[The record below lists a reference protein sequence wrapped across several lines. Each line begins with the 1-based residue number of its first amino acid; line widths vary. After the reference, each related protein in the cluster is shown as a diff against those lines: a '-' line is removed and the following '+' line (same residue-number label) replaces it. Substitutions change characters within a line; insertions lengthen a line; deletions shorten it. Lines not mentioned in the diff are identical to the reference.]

1 MFTILFEIAIFIL
14 ILSFLVIIH
23 ELGHFFAAR
32 WAKIKVDEFGLG
44 YPPRAI
50 SLFTWAGTVFSLNW
64 IPFGGFVRMDG
75 EDGPESD
82 VELEEDA
89 KKSAKSA
96 KKTANVSSK
105 SKSDSEEGPFYT
117 KTAFQRMVVILAGVI
132 VNFAFGIFAFSVV
145 YSIKGI
151 PELID
156 SARISAVMPGSPAE
170 VAGLPTDVEIISI
183 ITSSEEQY
191 TVQSNADVISAV
203 ADQGGNVVTIVTTG
217 TCDDQYGCAESA
229 QMFDVYVRTQDEIPN
244 PENEGA
250 LGIRF
255 QEFVM
260 TKYPW
265 YQMPFR
271 GTVVGI
277 EQTYMLIVVTLS
289 ELQKMFVEVSSGG
302 PLPADIAGP
311 VGIVHQANEYQIFRQ
326 GPLMILNFAGV
337 ISASLAIMNLLPIP
351 ALDGGRAV
359 FIMIEPLVGKKRV
372 RKYEGYANYGG
383 FMFLIFLIVVIT
395 ARDIWR
401 IFS

>member
-1 MFTILFEIAIFIL
+1 MFTIIFEIAIFIL

-32 WAKIKVDEFGLG
+32 WAKIKVEEFGLG
-44 YPPRAI
+44 YPPRAVT
-50 SLFTWAGTVFSLNW
+50 LFTWAGTIFSLNW

-75 EDGPESD
+75 EDGPIND
-82 VELEEDA
+82 AELEQEEKPSSKVN
-89 KKSAKSA
+89 KKSV
-96 KKTANVSSK
+96 KTPTKTQLN
-105 SKSDSEEGPFYT
+105 SEEGPFYT
-117 KTAFQRMVVILAGVI
+117 KSAFKRMVVILAGVI

-156 SARISAVMPGSPAE
+156 SARIATIMPGSPAE
-170 VAGLPTDVEIISI
+170 VAGLPTGVEIISI
-183 ITSSEEQY
+183 ITSSEEQF
-191 TVQSNADVISAV
+191 TIQSNADVISAV

-217 TCDDQYGCAESA
+217 ACSDQYGCQESA

-260 TKYPW
+260 AQYPW

-271 GTVVGI
+271 GTLVGV
-277 EQTYMLIVVTLS
+277 EQTYMLIVLTLA
-289 ELQKMFVEVSSGG
+289 ELQKMFVEVSTGG
-302 PLPADIAGP
+302 PLPADISGP

-359 FIMIEPLVGKKRV
+359 FIMIEPLIGKKRV
-372 RKYEGYANYGG
+372 RKFEGYANYGG
-383 FMFLIFLIVVIT
+383 FIFLIFLIVIIT